1 MEILKKK
8 FPRLGA
14 QERPCCTDEVLPQEL
29 QHRPSITR
37 STLSAPRLS
46 LAMKRAMD
54 ERKSNRETGIA
65 DALTEKVLQAYSEI
79 DNVRLRGLVACLIR
93 HLHAFV
99 KEAKPTDKEFETA
112 WTLMAEMAK
121 FTGAERNE
129 FLLLFDVTGV
139 SELVEKINHVRPQ
152 SAVGFSLV
160 GPFYRANAPI
170 RERGETI
177 ASDDTKGD
185 RVRVTG
191 RVSDVTTGSP
201 LAGATLDVWQAATNG
216 LYENQD
222 KGQPEYN
229 LRGRFQADESGTF
242 ELMALLPTPYPVPV
256 DGPVGELIKVA
267 KRQPYR
273 PAHIHFIVS
282 APKYETLVTQVFRKG
297 DDIIDKDPV
306 FAAEDD
312 CIGEFRRENGQ
323 YSLHYDF
330 QLRPGISTM
339 PKAPIP

>member
-1 MEILKKK
+1 MKYCRRNCDTGPALHV
-8 FPRLGA
+8 G
-14 QERPCCTDEVLPQEL
+14 
-29 QHRPSITR
+29 SR
-37 STLSAPRLS
+37 SATRLS
-46 LAMKRAMD
+46 LAMKKAMD
-54 ERKSNRETGIA
+54 ERTSSRETGIA
-65 DALTEKVLQAYSEI
+65 DALTEKVLQAYSKI
-79 DNVRLRGLVACLIR
+79 DNVRFRWLVACLIR

-99 KEAKPTDKEFETA
+99 KEAKPTDKEFETG

-121 FTGAERNE
+121 FTGDERNE

-139 SELVEKINHVRPQ
+139 SELVEKINHVRPR

-160 GPFYRANAPI
+160 GPFYRANAPM
-170 RERGETI
+170 RKRGETI

-185 RVRVTG
+185 RVRITG
-191 RVSDVTTGSP
+191 QVSDLTTGSP
-201 LAGATLDVWQAATNG
+201 LTGAMLDVWQAATNG

-222 KGQPEYN
+222 KNQPDYN

-242 ELMALLPTPYPVPV
+242 ELMALLPTPYPVPI
-256 DGPVGELIKVA
+256 DGPVGELIRLA

-282 APKYETLVTQVFRKG
+282 APKYETLVTQIFRRG

-312 CIGEFRRENGQ
+312 CIGDFRRQNGQ
-323 YSLHYDF
+323 YGLHFDF
-330 QLRPGISTM
+330 QLRPGVSTM